1 MDFYALKFLA
11 TSNLTGETYVGYM
24 FGKKAQTPYFNVLLL
39 TRAQLR
45 EIDLPDITKDYLD
58 FKSDIDM
65 LYYKLSKEKNNNL
78 ISQFKAYF
86 YSMLK
91 KMKSE
96 VTGTKIFMAIEDED
110 VYVLKSILSD
120 ILSEW
125 AGDTKIKL
133 VAQKFDYKDLT
144 WITAVKEKG
153 EEGLKE
159 YLNREDVKD
168 ATEIYPI
175 IDPIEG
181 YSVSKLDIGEPIIVL
196 PMENKNENEKNVG
209 KVVEGKIISKE
220 LIPSSDY
227 IFLKVDLGN
236 GALGKA
242 VVHRELKVSV
252 DQNRLQILRKSQ
264 EKTENENETKIIGD
278 LYNQMKKEKSMPTDK
293 KIGSLDILIIS
304 GFSIIGILLIILIV
318 ILLGSF

>member
-1 MDFYALKFLA
+1 
-11 TSNLTGETYVGYM
+11 
-24 FGKKAQTPYFNVLLL
+24 
-39 TRAQLR
+39 
-45 EIDLPDITKDYLD
+45 
-58 FKSDIDM
+58 
-65 LYYKLSKEKNNNL
+65 
-78 ISQFKAYF
+78 
-86 YSMLK
+86 
-91 KMKSE
+91 
-96 VTGTKIFMAIEDED
+96 D

-125 AGDTKIKL
+125 SGDTKIKL

-144 WITAVKEKG
+144 WISAVKEKG

-159 YLNREDVKD
+159 YLNREDVKN

-181 YSVSKLDIGEPIIVL
+181 YSVSKLDIGEPVIVL
-196 PMENKNENEKNVG
+196 PIEEKNEGEKKMG
-209 KVVEGKIISKE
+209 QVVEGKIISKE

-227 IFLKVDLGN
+227 IFLKVDLGS

-264 EKTENENETKIIGD
+264 EKNENESKIIGD
-278 LYNQMKKEKSMPTDK
+278 LYAQMKNDKSVPPDK
-293 KIGSLDILIIS
+293 KISSLDILIIS

-318 ILLGSF
+318 ILLGRF

>member
-45 EIDLPDITKDYLD
+45 EVDLPDITKDYLD
-58 FKSDIDM
+58 FKSEIDM
-65 LYYKLSKEKNNNL
+65 LYYQLPKEKNDNL
-78 ISQFKAYF
+78 LTQFKAYF
-86 YSMLK
+86 YNTLK
-91 KMKSE
+91 KMRFE
-96 VTGTKIFMAIEDED
+96 VTGTKIFMAIEEDD
-110 VYVLKSILSD
+110 VYVLKSILND

-144 WITAVKEKG
+144 WISAVKEKG

-159 YLNREDVKD
+159 YLNREDVKK

-175 IDPIEG
+175 IDPVEG

-196 PMENKNENEKNVG
+196 PIEANNEGEKKMGEVT
-209 KVVEGKIISKE
+209 EGKIISKE

-236 GALGKA
+236 GTLGKA
-242 VVHRELKVSV
+242 VVHRDLKVSV
-252 DQNRLQILRKSQ
+252 DQNHLQILRKSE
-264 EKTENENETKIIGD
+264 EKNDNEEKIIGD
-278 LYNQMKKEKSMPTDK
+278 LYNQIKSNINIPNDK

-304 GFSIIGILLIILIV
+304 GFSVIGILLIILIV
-318 ILLGSF
+318 ILLGQI